1 MRPDPTSTDALS
13 GLARRAA
20 AGEVHGEAFPR
31 MPVRPH
37 LERPDDL
44 VTSEAWRDAVLANDV
59 EIDGLGPSCYPERH
73 GSGANWIPT
82 VTALAE
88 EDLDL

>member
-1 MRPDPTSTDALS
+1 
-13 GLARRAA
+13 
-20 AGEVHGEAFPR
+20 
-31 MPVRPH
+31 MPVLPH

-59 EIDGLGPSCYPERH
+59 EFDGLGPSCYPERH
-73 GSGANWIPT
+73 GSSADWIPT

-88 EDLDL
+88 EDPDL